1 METLEIL
8 TNELNGHKTKIR
20 DLQATIL
27 EIKINISTFELKQK
41 EIENLVEQ
49 EIGVIK
55 TLEFVTTLLQPLP
68 SKQEQPKSSTKSK
81 A

>member
-1 METLEIL
+1 METIEIL
-8 TNELNGHKTKIR
+8 AQELNGHKVKIR

-27 EIKINISTFELKQK
+27 EIKTNISTFELKQK

-68 SKQEQPKSSTKSK
+68 SKQEPKSSTKSK
-81 A
+81 V

>member
-1 METLEIL
+1 METIEVL
-8 TNELNGHKTKIR
+8 TQELNGHKIKIR

-27 EIKINISTFELKQK
+27 EIKTNISTFEQKQK

-68 SKQEQPKSSTKSK
+68 SKQEPKSSTKSK
-81 A
+81 V

>member
-1 METLEIL
+1 METIEVL
-8 TNELNGHKTKIR
+8 TQELNGHKIKIR

-27 EIKINISTFELKQK
+27 EIKTNISTFEQKQK

-55 TLEFVTTLLQPLP
+55 TLEFVTPLLQPLP
-68 SKQEQPKSSTKSK
+68 SKQEPKSSTKSK
-81 A
+81 V

>member
-1 METLEIL
+1 METLEVL
-8 TNELNGHKTKIR
+8 TRELAGHKVKIR

-27 EIKINISTFELKQK
+27 EIKTNISTFELKQK

-55 TLEFVTTLLQPLP
+55 TLEFVLTLLKPIS
-68 SKQEQPKSSTKSK
+68 SKPEPKSSTKSK
-81 A
+81 V

>member
-1 METLEIL
+1 METIEVL
-8 TNELNGHKTKIR
+8 TQELNGHKIKIR

-27 EIKINISTFELKQK
+27 EIKTNISTFEQKQK

-55 TLEFVTTLLQPLP
+55 TLEFVTTLLQSISP
-68 SKQEQPKSSTKSK
+68 KQEPKSSTKSK
-81 A
+81 V

>member
-1 METLEIL
+1 METIEVL
-8 TNELNGHKTKIR
+8 TQELNGHKIKIR

-27 EIKINISTFELKQK
+27 EIKTNISTFELKQK

-55 TLEFVTTLLQPLP
+55 TLEFVLTLLKPIS
-68 SKQEQPKSSTKSK
+68 SKPEPKSSTKSK
-81 A
+81 V